1 MIDNKLT
8 YQQAKRLREQS
19 LSSIFADQLI
29 MGEGYG
35 SGLAKTIS
43 LKTRA
48 KITGIKQKFD
58 PLNIAKFLTG
68 GSRLGPAIL
77 GKMLGRSRKDIEFFT
92 GRARPVTSRTKQ
104 IGALPSGEDTT
115 GMSAVL
121 NDVLAF
127 LRKSHEDDMILREK
141 ENNLREGQMH
151 EEEKRHKELLKA
163 LGVKNGK
170 SPTATVVNAKAE
182 GGGMAGL
189 LNSIQGMIAAAIA
202 DIKTMVQSTIDD
214 LKNLKNFLGGARG
227 LAWLAGFLLNP
238 VAWIAA
244 AVAALVGI
252 NASIKADI
260 EKDPYDPKYKDHPY
274 AKFLRGETTNVN
286 EKNATAQRASKG
298 LGTARWGEIQD
309 AVNSSL
315 SDEELKQSY
324 QADRPQL
331 RSWLKDNPPST
342 MFKIGESVVNN
353 NAGDTNVDVDNSVN
367 AAEMKK
373 LQRQND
379 MAPPPPVIPPPASA
393 EVTNRTNENRQ
404 VEMDERLNRL
414 TKSTEQTRTA
424 SGKLLKPDGKPRFKP
439 PIIAVRNVE
448 PTFRSV
454 IYNST
459 RIV

>member
-19 LSSIFADQLI
+19 LTSIFADQLI

-35 SGLAKTIS
+35 SGLGKTIS

-92 GRARPVTSRTKQ
+92 GRARPVTSRNKQ

-115 GMSAVL
+115 GMSAIL
-121 NDVLAF
+121 NDVLTF
-127 LRKSHEDDMILREK
+127 LQKSHEDDMILREK

-151 EEEKRHKELLKA
+151 EEEKRHNELLKA
-163 LGVKNGK
+163 LGVKGGK
-170 SPTATVVNAKAE
+170 KGTATVVNAKAE

-189 LNSIQGMIAAAIA
+189 LNSITAMLA
-202 DIKTMVQSTIDD
+202 DIRMMAQQAIDD
-214 LKNLKNFLGGARG
+214 LKSFKNFLGGAKG
-227 LAWLAGFLLNP
+227 LSWLAGFLLNP

-260 EKDPYDPKYKDHPY
+260 EKDPNDPKYKNHPY
-274 AKFLRGETTNVN
+274 AKFLRGETTAIN
-286 EKNATAQRASKG
+286 EKNATARETSQQK
-298 LGTARWGEIQD
+298 GTARYAEIKQ
-309 AVNSSL
+309 AVESNL
-315 SDEELKQSY
+315 SDEELKQTY

-331 RSWLKDNPPST
+331 RAWLKDNPPSA
-342 MFKIGESVVNN
+342 MFKIGESVINN
-353 NAGDTNVDVDNSVN
+353 NTGDTNVDVDNSVN
-367 AAEMKK
+367 NAEMMK

-393 EVTNRTNENRQ
+393 GVTTRTNENRQ

-414 TKSTEQTRTA
+414 TKSMEQTKTA

-448 PTFRSV
+448 PTFRNV

>member
-115 GMSAVL
+115 GMSAIL
-121 NDVLAF
+121 NDVLTF
-127 LRKSHEDDMILREK
+127 LQKSHEDDMILREK

-151 EEEKRHKELLKA
+151 DEEKRHKDLLKA

-170 SPTATVVNAKAE
+170 MGTATVVNAKAE

-189 LNSIQGMIAAAIA
+189 LNSITAMLA
-202 DIKTMVQSTIDD
+202 DIKAMAQQAIDD

-252 NASIKADI
+252 NASVKADI
-260 EKDPYDPKYKDHPY
+260 EKDPNNPKYKDHPY
-274 AKFLRGETTNVN
+274 AKFLRGETTAVN
-286 EKNATAQRASKG
+286 EKNATAREASQQK
-298 LGTARWGEIQD
+298 GTARYAEIKQ
-309 AVNSSL
+309 AVESNL
-315 SDEELKQSY
+315 SDEELKQTY

-331 RSWLKDNPPST
+331 RAWLKDNPPSA
-342 MFKIGESVVNN
+342 MYKIGESVVNN

-367 AAEMKK
+367 DAEMKK

-448 PTFRSV
+448 PTFRNV

>member
-19 LSSIFADQLI
+19 LSSVFADQLI

-35 SGLAKTIS
+35 SGIAKTIS
-43 LKTRA
+43 LKLRS

-77 GKMLGRSRKDIEFFT
+77 GKMLGRSRRDIEFFT

-115 GMSAVL
+115 GMSAIL
-121 NDVLAF
+121 NDVLTF
-127 LRKSHEDDMILREK
+127 LQKSHEDDMILREK

-163 LGVKNGK
+163 LSVKGGK
-170 SPTATVVNAKAE
+170 KGTATVVNAKAE

-189 LNSIQGMIAAAIA
+189 LNSITAMLA
-202 DIKTMVQSTIDD
+202 DIKAMAQSAIDD
-214 LKNLKNFLGGARG
+214 LKSFKNFLGGAKG

-244 AVAALVGI
+244 AIAALVGI

-260 EKDPYDPKYKDHPY
+260 EKDPYDPKYKNHPY

-286 EKNATAQRASKG
+286 EKNATAQRASKKV
-298 LGTARWGEIQD
+298 GTALWGEIQQ
-309 AVNSSL
+309 AVDSSL

-324 QADRPQL
+324 EADRPQL
-331 RSWLKDNPPST
+331 LAWLKDNPPST

-367 AAEMKK
+367 NAETLK

-393 EVTNRTNENRQ
+393 QVTTRTNENRQ

-448 PTFRSV
+448 PTFRNV